1 MVSCPATVEG
11 ERPTWAVLLRLFKA
25 GRFIDYYMTWL
36 EVVLCGLLLATG
48 GLAVAA
54 QRRYLALQR
63 KHKVLQRLYEKAE
76 QQLSTLWTSK
86 KT

>member
-1 MVSCPATVEG
+1 
-11 ERPTWAVLLRLFKA
+11 
-25 GRFIDYYMTWL
+25 MTWL

-86 KT
+86 KP

>member
-1 MVSCPATVEG
+1 MVICPATVEG
-11 ERPTWAVLLRLFKA
+11 ERPTWAVLLRLFRP
-25 GRFIDYYMTWL
+25 GPRIDYRMTWL
-36 EVVLCGLLLATG
+36 NLVLCGLLLTTS

-86 KT
+86 KP

>member
-1 MVSCPATVEG
+1 
-11 ERPTWAVLLRLFKA
+11 LL
-25 GRFIDYYMTWL
+25 T
-36 EVVLCGLLLATG
+36 TS

-86 KT
+86 KP